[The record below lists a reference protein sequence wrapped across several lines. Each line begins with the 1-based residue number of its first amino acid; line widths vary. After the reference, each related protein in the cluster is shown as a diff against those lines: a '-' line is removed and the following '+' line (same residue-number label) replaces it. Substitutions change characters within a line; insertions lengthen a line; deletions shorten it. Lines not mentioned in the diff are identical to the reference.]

1 MNYKIIG
8 KYIKDLDFKIPNPKT
23 FYLLSKEISNYKI
36 NIDIKSN
43 QIKQKLIEIETS
55 LSLLNKSDDLEK
67 INTKIVYS
75 TIIELSREVKNKKE
89 IEKIILIKVPEEI
102 YPELRKIFIF
112 IFEQSGFKDIK
123 INEKVNFQELYNF
136 KKLNKNFFLFQFLK
150 ILYALKYL
158 F

>member
-67 INTKIVYS
+67 INTRIVYS

-123 INEKVNFQELYNF
+123 ISEKVNFQELYNF
-136 KKLNKNFFLFQFLK
+136 KKTQ
-150 ILYALKYL
+150 
-158 F
+158 

>member
-136 KKLNKNFFLFQFLK
+136 KKTQ
-150 ILYALKYL
+150 
-158 F
+158 